1 MRNPKRIQQK
11 STYFIYNAIP
21 YIVLDAE
28 LANEKLKSHK
38 SPGTDQIPA
47 ELIKAGGGTIRCAI
61 YKLIIAT
68 RVVPKLMPPIYF
80 HGNYTR
86 YKEHNNT
93 I

>member
-1 MRNPKRIQQK
+1 M
-11 STYFIYNAIP
+11 
-21 YIVLDAE
+21 LDDLADVAE
-28 LANEKLKSHK
+28 PNNYRTTALTN
-38 SPGTDQIPA
+38 GTVKINVN
-47 ELIKAGGGTIRCAI
+47 TID
-61 YKLIIAT
+61 T

>member
-1 MRNPKRIQQK
+1 MK
-11 STYFIYNAIP
+11 F
-21 YIVLDAE
+21 D
-28 LANEKLKSHK
+28 LKYHMAAACLSV
-38 SPGTDQIPA
+38 
-47 ELIKAGGGTIRCAI
+47 TIGSLC
-61 YKLIIAT
+61 T

>member
-1 MRNPKRIQQK
+1 MICILYIEVVSVLKILTSGGKPKEEHEISQSKNTESNQVHK
-11 STYFIYNAIP
+11 ITY
-21 YIVLDAE
+21 
-28 LANEKLKSHK
+28 
-38 SPGTDQIPA
+38 
-47 ELIKAGGGTIRCAI
+47 
-61 YKLIIAT
+61 T

>member
-1 MRNPKRIQQK
+1 MEVRCQLHVLATLTHEKQSPGADCMGTSESPR
-11 STYFIYNAIP
+11 
-21 YIVLDAE
+21 VCLDAVDRKNLRRLPLRE
-28 LANEKLKSHK
+28 MES
-38 SPGTDQIPA
+38 
-47 ELIKAGGGTIRCAI
+47 
-61 YKLIIAT
+61 T